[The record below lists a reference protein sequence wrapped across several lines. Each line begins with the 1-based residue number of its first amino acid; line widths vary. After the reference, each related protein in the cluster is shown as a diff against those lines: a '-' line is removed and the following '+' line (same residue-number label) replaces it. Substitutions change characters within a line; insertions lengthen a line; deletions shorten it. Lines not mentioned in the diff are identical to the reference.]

1 MARKKKTLPFHI
13 KHNMKEYR
21 LPEDSFH
28 AEKYKG
34 IKFFARDD
42 ADALLY
48 AKKVGGGH
56 AKLGTDGKYFHEK
69 GDEY

>member
-21 LPEDSFH
+21 LPVEAFLE
-28 AEKYKG
+28 EKHKG
-34 IKFFARDD
+34 IKFFAKDD

-48 AKKVGGGH
+48 AKKVGGGY
-56 AKLGTDGKYFHEK
+56 AKLGTDGKSFHEK